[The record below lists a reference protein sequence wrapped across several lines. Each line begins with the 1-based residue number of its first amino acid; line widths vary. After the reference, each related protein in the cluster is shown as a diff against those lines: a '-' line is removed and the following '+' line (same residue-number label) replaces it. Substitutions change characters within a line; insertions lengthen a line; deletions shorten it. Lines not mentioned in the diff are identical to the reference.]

1 MKNLLISLFLII
13 LISKSHQNTLSK
25 FIEKK
30 SKIPNLKI
38 SSPLN
43 EEIKENEIEKDIGM
57 QPPEDIDDDVA
68 ITREESEE
76 DIEEDMVN
84 FCSKGKIIRGKCI
97 CRKGMKLINGDC
109 KYIKKRECPS
119 GFVKQQGRCRKKNI
133 KPNCPK
139 GYILRGRQC
148 VIEIKK
154 IDTICPLG
162 FTFKK
167 GNCVPVDEEE
177 EEEEEEELD
186 VPNPDDRYHDDF
198 QDPPYPGGGYDDT
211 NDDKI
216 ACPFGY
222 VFIKGKCKKY

>member
-38 SSPLN
+38 SNPLN

-97 CRKGMKLINGDC
+97 CEKGMKLINDDC
-109 KYIKKRECPS
+109 EYIN
-119 GFVKQQGRCRKKNI
+119 KKNVLVVMLNN
-133 KPNCPK
+133 K
-139 GYILRGRQC
+139 
-148 VIEIKK
+148 VDVVKK
-154 IDTICPLG
+154 I
-162 FTFKK
+162 
-167 GNCVPVDEEE
+167 
-177 EEEEEEELD
+177 
-186 VPNPDDRYHDDF
+186 
-198 QDPPYPGGGYDDT
+198 
-211 NDDKI
+211 
-216 ACPFGY
+216 
-222 VFIKGKCKKY
+222 

>member
-25 FIEKK
+25 FIEIK

-38 SSPLN
+38 SNPLN
-43 EEIKENEIEKDIGM
+43 EEIKENEIEKDIGKA
-57 QPPEDIDDDVA
+57 PPEDIDDDIIRPSV
-68 ITREESEE
+68 EE
-76 DIEEDMVN
+76 DIEEDIVN

-97 CRKGMKLINGDC
+97 CRKGMKLINDDC
-109 KYIKKRECPS
+109 KYITKKECPS
-119 GFVKQQGRCRKKNI
+119 GFVKQQGRCRKKTI
-133 KPNCPK
+133 KPNCPN
-139 GYILRGRQC
+139 GYILRGRKC
-148 VIEIKK
+148 VIEIRKR
-154 IDTICPLG
+154 DDICPLG
-162 FTFKK
+162 FYLKK

-177 EEEEEEELD
+177 EEEEFD
-186 VPNPDDRYHDDF
+186 VPNPDDVYDDEF
-198 QDPPYPGGGYDDT
+198 QDPPYPHGGYDDT

>member
-38 SSPLN
+38 SNPLN

-57 QPPEDIDDDVA
+57 QPPEDIDDDVV

-109 KYIKKRECPS
+109 KYIKK
-119 GFVKQQGRCRKKNI
+119 KNVLVVLLNN
-133 KPNCPK
+133 K
-139 GYILRGRQC
+139 
-148 VIEIKK
+148 VDVVKK
-154 IDTICPLG
+154 I
-162 FTFKK
+162 
-167 GNCVPVDEEE
+167 
-177 EEEEEEELD
+177 
-186 VPNPDDRYHDDF
+186 
-198 QDPPYPGGGYDDT
+198 
-211 NDDKI
+211 
-216 ACPFGY
+216 
-222 VFIKGKCKKY
+222 